1 MQATTGDRIVVK
13 GYKVGVHE
21 RVGFIVEV
29 RGSDGGPPYVV
40 EWTGHE
46 GRHLYFP
53 GSDAELE
60 HEAGDH
66 RSR

>member
-1 MQATTGDRIVVK
+1 MQASTGDRIVVK
-13 GYKVGVHE
+13 GHKIGVHE

-29 RGSDGGPPYVV
+29 RGADGAPPYVV
-40 EWTGHE
+40 EWSGHE

-60 HEAGDH
+60 HATAEAD
-66 RSR
+66 R